1 MLFVL
6 VLQNV
11 SREGRISRGNLW
23 PAGVTFISLST
34 LYLGRYRDKHQKD
47 QKKNLQSMFFPYL
60 SKKYVDGCS
69 FSLISYWYTF
79 SYLVNL
85 LSCQW
90 GPLSFYVPQSHSLT
104 EQLIFDRTSKT
115 RWSNLFKQERVVSDC
130 LWSCPV
136 GLLLMGVFKAGISA
150 AFLNN
155 FLNGWLTLLW
165 GREEVSQHLIRI
177 SSAATSVSSLIPG
190 SCRLEMTLPPLLLNL
205 PIRPLNTEKPCPP
218 PPKTEGAHALSLSMS
233 WICFSTLTTL
243 ESLHQIPSSTCVTG
257 IG

>member
-1 MLFVL
+1 
-6 VLQNV
+6 
-11 SREGRISRGNLW
+11 
-23 PAGVTFISLST
+23 
-34 LYLGRYRDKHQKD
+34 
-47 QKKNLQSMFFPYL
+47 MFFPYL

-69 FSLISYWYTF
+69 SSLISYWYTL

-115 RWSNLFKQERVVSDC
+115 RWSNLFKQERVVSDH

-136 GLLLMGVFKAGISA
+136 GLLLMGVLKAGISA